1 MFKGLTNHLKEKN
14 VHSLNVVPSNNIELF
29 DCYTGL
35 ILGNLYRNFPLP
47 VTVTAENFIDYKGAG
62 AGNRATVEKEEDL
75 FMGTLKW
82 LADVGYI
89 HFDGMSGVSFFE
101 VVLTNPGLLILR
113 AFPEGTD
120 TAQTIGEKLS
130 HCSNSENEAEL
141 RELVTEALN
150 LGSRM
155 IRPMT
160 RSGI

>member
-35 ILGNLYRNFPLP
+35 ILGALYRHFPLP
-47 VTVTAENFIDYKGAG
+47 ITLTAEDFIDYKGAE
-62 AGNRATVEKEEDL
+62 AGNRAALEKEEDL

-89 HFDGMSGVSFFE
+89 HFDGMSGISFFE
-101 VVLTNPGLLILR
+101 VVLTNPGLLLLR
-113 AFPEGTD
+113 AFPEGAE
-120 TAQTIGEKLS
+120 TAPTIGERLS
-130 HCSNSENEAEL
+130 QCLNNETNAEL
-141 RELVTEALN
+141 RGLVTEALS

>member
-1 MFKGLTNHLKEKN
+1 M
-14 VHSLNVVPSNNIELF
+14 
-29 DCYTGL
+29 
-35 ILGNLYRNFPLP
+35 
-47 VTVTAENFIDYKGAG
+47 
-62 AGNRATVEKEEDL
+62 
-75 FMGTLKW
+75 
-82 LADVGYI
+82 GYI

-120 TAQTIGEKLS
+120 TAPTIGEKLS
-130 HCSNSENEAEL
+130 HCINSESEAEL
-141 RELVTEALN
+141 RELVTEALS